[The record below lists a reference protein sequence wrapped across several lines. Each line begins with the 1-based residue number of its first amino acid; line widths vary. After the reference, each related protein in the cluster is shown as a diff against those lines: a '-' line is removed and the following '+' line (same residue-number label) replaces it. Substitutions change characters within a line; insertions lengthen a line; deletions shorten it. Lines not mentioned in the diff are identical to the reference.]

1 MYKIL
6 LSDKGSCYLRLES
19 GLLESIKDLL
29 LMLRTECLDGD
40 TKLNLRLSVGSYELV
55 MLKLDNVTILACD
68 DTGNSLELFGKDCIG
83 VFDYDPEHTGRI
95 VKDVHTKCPLTE
107 KDIIG
112 FENHAGH
119 IEGMGDFIIEGEFL
133 GTYIIGPILVRN
145 PELCKYFVH
154 KLIGAKDPAHTYLNE
169 DYAYE
174 EEAYNKTVN
183 AE

>member
-1 MYKIL
+1 MTP
-6 LSDKGSCYLRLES
+6 STRAASS
-19 GLLESIKDLL
+19 
-29 LMLRTECLDGD
+29 RTC
-40 TKLNLRLSVGSYELV
+40 TPS
-55 MLKLDNVTILACD
+55 
-68 DTGNSLELFGKDCIG
+68 
-83 VFDYDPEHTGRI
+83 
-95 VKDVHTKCPLTE
+95 
-107 KDIIG
+107 
-112 FENHAGH
+112 
-119 IEGMGDFIIEGEFL
+119 EFL